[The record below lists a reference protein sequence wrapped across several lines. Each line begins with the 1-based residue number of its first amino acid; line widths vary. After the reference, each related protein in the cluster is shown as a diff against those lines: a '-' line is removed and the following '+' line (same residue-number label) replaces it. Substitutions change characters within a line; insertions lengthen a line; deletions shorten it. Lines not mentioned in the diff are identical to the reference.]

1 LAAVGRRYGISVSIR
16 GFRTAKQVFE
26 VINYHFWDVR
36 RGLKK
41 SVMPDRVKPLRSS
54 EVSRSAMFACAAVAL
69 SVALGAGILIGRIV
83 GGGEA
88 GGERHALEARAFEL
102 MSRAMAPGSA
112 LACLDAVAGET
123 FETSCEKAVFATPEA
138 TAAAVSYVAAQLALL
153 AADIDYVRHPGG
165 GSGIALAQLRR
176 SVETDRFGI
185 VAHVL
190 SVRDGCTPKGCPAL
204 AMFLD
209 PRRVKAHLAADSFG
223 ASVRRYAMTWREPAG
238 GPHVASQATPDAPA
252 TAPQAPVA
260 SARTPNNYFYP
271 SSDSIPAVSIM
282 TPEPP
287 APHPQATAGSAESK
301 PQGRSRPRGNASVG
315 TGASAS
321 HASGPMQLTPGA
333 Q

>member
-1 LAAVGRRYGISVSIR
+1 
-16 GFRTAKQVFE
+16 
-26 VINYHFWDVR
+26 
-36 RGLKK
+36 
-41 SVMPDRVKPLRSS
+41 MPDRVRRMRSS
-54 EVSRSAMFACAAVAL
+54 EFARSGVLACVAVAL
-69 SVALGAGILIGRIV
+69 CVALGAGILIGRIV

-123 FETSCEKAVFATPEA
+123 FEASCEKAVFATPEA
-138 TAAAVSYVAAQLALL
+138 TAAAVSYVAAQLSLL
-153 AADIDYVRHPGG
+153 AADKDHGQRAGS

-190 SVRDGCTPKGCPAL
+190 SVRDGCTAKSCATL

-209 PRRVKAHLAADSFG
+209 ARRVKANLAADLFG
-223 ASVRRYAMTWREPAG
+223 GSVHRYAATWREPAG
-238 GPHVASQATPDAPA
+238 GPRVASQAPLEAPV
-252 TAPQAPVA
+252 TAARTPVA

-282 TPEPP
+282 NPEPASP
-287 APHPQATAGSAESK
+287 QPHETAGSAETAPA
-301 PQGRSRPRGNASVG
+301 PQGRSRPRGNASIG
-315 TGASAS
+315 TGASAPR
-321 HASGPMQLTPGA
+321 ASGPMQLAPGA

>member
-1 LAAVGRRYGISVSIR
+1 
-16 GFRTAKQVFE
+16 
-26 VINYHFWDVR
+26 
-36 RGLKK
+36 
-41 SVMPDRVKPLRSS
+41 MPDRVKRLRSS
-54 EVSRSAMFACAAVAL
+54 EVQRSGMFACAAVAL
-69 SVALGAGILIGRIV
+69 FVALGAGILIGRIV

-153 AADIDYVRHPGG
+153 AADIDYVRRP
-165 GSGIALAQLRR
+165 GSGSAIALAQLRR

-190 SVRDGCTPKGCPAL
+190 SVRDGCTAKGCAAF

-223 ASVRRYAMTWREPAG
+223 ASVQRYAATWREPAN
-238 GPHVASQATPDAPA
+238 GPHVANQATPEAPVT
-252 TAPQAPVA
+252 TARPPVA
-260 SARTPNNYFYP
+260 SAKTPKNYFYP

-282 TPEPP
+282 SPEPP
-287 APHPQATAGSAESK
+287 APQSHATAGSAESTST

-315 TGASAS
+315 TGTNASR
-321 HASGPMQLTPGA
+321 ASGPMQLAPGA

>member
-1 LAAVGRRYGISVSIR
+1 MPSRVTQRRSLEFAR
-16 GFRTAKQVFE
+16 GGV
-26 VINYHFWDVR
+26 
-36 RGLKK
+36 
-41 SVMPDRVKPLRSS
+41 
-54 EVSRSAMFACAAVAL
+54 FACAAVAL
-69 SVALGAGILIGRIV
+69 CVMLGSGIVIGRMV
-83 GGGEA
+83 GGGA
-88 GGERHALEARAFEL
+88 ADGERHALEARAFEL

-123 FETSCEKAVFATPEA
+123 FEASCEKAVFATPEA

-153 AADIDYVRHPGG
+153 AVDKDPAQRAGS

-190 SVRDGCTPKGCPAL
+190 SVRDGCTATGCAAL

-209 PRRVKAHLAADSFG
+209 ARRVKAHLAADSFG
-223 ASVRRYAMTWREPAG
+223 SSVQRYAATWREPAG
-238 GPHVASQATPDAPA
+238 GSRVASQATPETPV
-252 TAPQAPVA
+252 TAARAPVA

-282 TPEPP
+282 SPEPA
-287 APHPQATAGSAESK
+287 APQPHATARSAETVPAS
-301 PQGRSRPRGNASVG
+301 QGRPHPRGNASVG
-315 TGASAS
+315 TGGNASRP
-321 HASGPMQLTPGA
+321 SGPMQLAPGG